1 MDACGVSLL
10 AWFFR
15 DIGVS
20 SVTSAAEERLF
31 CCANL
36 RSTLKHTSMEE
47 DQNVEKNKT

>member
-1 MDACGVSLL
+1 MRMDACGVSLL

-31 CCANL
+31 CC
-36 RSTLKHTSMEE
+36 LKK
-47 DQNVEKNKT
+47 D

>member
-1 MDACGVSLL
+1 MRMDACGVSLL

-31 CCANL
+31 CCIVAI
-36 RSTLKHTSMEE
+36 LKRYDELA
-47 DQNVEKNKT
+47 